1 MFPAPAPLLDP
12 SQISSFSFLQLSTL
26 IYIRDGHVIDYNII
40 HRIRSY
46 LIDID
51 QTSFIEYKLTSSRSP
66 VFWHLTAPCP
76 APAAWRVPG
85 RTNAA
90 PATLKRR
97 EPWPHCTDTVSN
109 RRGHPSKYP
118 WYMCISCLQ
127 SKISTFNTFM
137 ILITNLTICDSDS
150 TDSTC
155 FFVAWWM

>member
-40 HRIRSY
+40 HRIRNY

-90 PATLKRR
+90 PATLQRR
-97 EPWPHCTDTVSN
+97 EPWPHWLYRHYVKSEGT
-109 RRGHPSKYP
+109 P
-118 WYMCISCLQ
+118 L
-127 SKISTFNTFM
+127 KISMVYVYILSSVSTLNTFM

-150 TDSTC
+150 TNSTC